1 MTSFYVYEHIRND
14 TGEVFYVG
22 KGSGNRCFTK
32 IGRNIYWHRV
42 VAKSNGFFV
51 KKIIEDIDEELSFLV
66 EIERIDQ
73 LKKLGFRLTNLTS
86 GGEGISGL
94 LHTEESKKKMSS
106 AQLGKPKG
114 PMKEATKQ
122 KLSIRKIGISRG
134 PMPEETK
141 RKIQLANIGS
151 RHSDESYARM
161 ANKKRG
167 VKLSEEHK
175 KLLSVLTK
183 GKNNPNYG
191 KKHSDIA
198 KEKIR
203 QTRLNAEKIECP
215 HCNKIGDPPNMAR
228 WHFNNCKHKGNEN
241 G

>member
-1 MTSFYVYEHIRND
+1 MTSFYVYEHIRKD

-22 KGSGNRCFTK
+22 KGSGNRCFAKT
-32 IGRNIYWHRV
+32 GRNIYWHRV

-51 KKIIEDIDEELSFLV
+51 KKIIENIDEELSFLV

-73 LKKLGFRLTNLTS
+73 FKKLGFRLTNLTS
-86 GGEGISGL
+86 GGEGLSGL
-94 LHTEESKKKMSS
+94 LHT
-106 AQLGKPKG
+106 
-114 PMKEATKQ
+114 
-122 KLSIRKIGISRG
+122 
-134 PMPEETK
+134 EETK

-151 RHSDESYARM
+151 RHSDESYAQM

-175 KLLSVLTK
+175 KLLSLLTK

-215 HCNKIGDPPNMAR
+215 NCNKIGDPPNMAR
-228 WHFNNCKHKGNEN
+228 WHFDNCKHKGNEN

>member
-22 KGSGNRCFTK
+22 KGSGNRCFNK
-32 IGRNIYWHRV
+32 RGRNIYWHRIV
-42 VAKSNGFFV
+42 KKSNGFCV
-51 KKIIEDIDEELSFLV
+51 KKLIENIDEEFAFLV

-73 LKKLGFRLTNLTS
+73 LKKLGFKLSNLTS

-94 LHTEESKKKMSS
+94 VHTKEAKIKISK
-106 AQLGKPKG
+106 AHLGKPKG
-114 PMKEATKQ
+114 PMKESTKQ
-122 KLSIRKIGISRG
+122 KLSINKTGVSTG

-141 RKIQLANIGS
+141 RKIQIANIGS
-151 RHSDESYARM
+151 RHSEESYARM
-161 ANKKRG
+161 AMKKRG
-167 VKLSEEHK
+167 KKLSEEHK
-175 KLLSVLTK
+175 KTLSILFS

-191 KKHSDIA
+191 KKHSDST
-198 KEKIR
+198 KEKVR
-203 QTRLNAEKIECP
+203 QARLNAKKIACP